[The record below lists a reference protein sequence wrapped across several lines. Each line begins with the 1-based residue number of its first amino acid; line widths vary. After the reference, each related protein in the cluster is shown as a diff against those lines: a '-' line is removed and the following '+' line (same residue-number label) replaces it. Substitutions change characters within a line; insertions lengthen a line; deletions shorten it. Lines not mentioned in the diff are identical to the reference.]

1 MADILVLEW
10 MEEFEALTESEI
22 TTYATEQENNHE
34 VIIALY
40 VLLEEPQQSKRS
52 TVSFQQL
59 GFLVVTHFS
68 F

>member
-22 TTYATEQENNHE
+22 HTYATEQENNHE

-40 VLLEEPQQSKRS
+40 VLLEEPQQSKKGN
-52 TVSFQQL
+52 VSI
-59 GFLVVTHFS
+59 S
-68 F
+68 